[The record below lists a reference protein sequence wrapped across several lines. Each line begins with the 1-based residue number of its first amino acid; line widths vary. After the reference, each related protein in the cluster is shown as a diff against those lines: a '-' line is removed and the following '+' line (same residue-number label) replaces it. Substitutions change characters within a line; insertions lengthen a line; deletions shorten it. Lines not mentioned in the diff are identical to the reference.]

1 VAARRRDAR
10 FPFTAVRC
18 ITADKDWKHGGATN
32 IDTLGFACEPHN
44 MLVENGGWRTRK
56 LRNGDTEWIPPP
68 HLPLK
73 GGVNSYHHPE
83 RFLRDR
89 EGP

>member
-1 VAARRRDAR
+1 MSIGKGLSRLTGVVAA
-10 FPFTAVRC
+10 AVTLVLFLSFSLVLLMVA
-18 ITADKDWKHGGATN
+18 IAGGAMVWAY
-32 IDTLGFACEPHN
+32 LW
-44 MLVENGGWRTRK
+44 WRTRK

>member
-1 VAARRRDAR
+1 
-10 FPFTAVRC
+10 
-18 ITADKDWKHGGATN
+18 
-32 IDTLGFACEPHN
+32 

-56 LRNGDTEWIPPP
+56 VRNGDTEWIPPP
-68 HLPLK
+68 HSPLK
-73 GGVNSYHHPE
+73 GGVNTFHHPE